1 MKNRIAVIISASIV
15 IFGLLIYTLATTDPT
30 DVIGNRSKTSF
41 NAVLSAMPGYV
52 GKDGASGGW
61 AITSPLGERFIWGR
75 NTDPGKSYDLTLEFD
90 MKPFLDAGL
99 DPEKLPEGMVKGDK
113 IVIVSELDGD
123 RPADPDETSPQELFS
138 EILRSKRAYISY
150 HTALDHFGI
159 KIGDGNVFEWA
170 KDMGTNDKDIVFVL
184 DPAVFIEA
192 GADPEKVEGW
202 LYAKVKTMDGSG
214 RPIEIYKFLKP
225 YNIVE

>member
-30 DVIGNRSKTSF
+30 DVIGNRSITSF

-99 DPEKLPEGMVKGDK
+99 DPEKLPEGMVMGEK
-113 IVIVSELDGD
+113 IVIVSALDGG
-123 RPADPDETSPQELFS
+123 RPTDPGAASPLELFR
-138 EILRSKRAYISY
+138 EIVRSKREYINY
-150 HTALDHFGI
+150 HAALDHFGI
-159 KIGDGNVFEWA
+159 KIGNGNAFEWA
-170 KDMGTNDKDIVFVL
+170 KDIGANDKDIVFVL
-184 DPAVFIEA
+184 DPAVFIDA
-192 GADPEKVEGW
+192 GVDPSKLEGW
-202 LYAKVKTMDGSG
+202 LYAKVKTMDESG
-214 RPIEIYKFLKP
+214 KPVEVYKFLKP
-225 YNIVE
+225 YNIGD

>member
-1 MKNRIAVIISASIV
+1 
-15 IFGLLIYTLATTDPT
+15 
-30 DVIGNRSKTSF
+30 
-41 NAVLSAMPGYV
+41 
-52 GKDGASGGW
+52 
-61 AITSPLGERFIWGR
+61 
-75 NTDPGKSYDLTLEFD
+75 

-138 EILRSKRAYISY
+138 EILRSKREYISY